1 MNALPL
7 GRIPIM
13 AKATEPL
20 TSLSEAQRA
29 QAYARF
35 EILRL
40 ALENG
45 VPQAQIARLYQLSK
59 SIVQRRVG

>member
-1 MNALPL
+1 
-7 GRIPIM
+7 M
-13 AKATEPL
+13 AKAPEPL

-45 VPQAQIARLYQLSK
+45 VPQAQIARLHQLSK
-59 SIVQRRVG
+59 SIVQRWVG